1 MKYKYSYLLQSP
13 EGVKYFME
21 THPPAP
27 ESIFILPYSH
37 AVNGLFDT
45 SNYFGVYGS
54 VIEGKIRFVSDFFFY
69 PIVVFLGSKF
79 PEKFA
84 NQFIVM
90 DSSGW
95 DVLRRNSVNYPMG
108 IDLSLIPRFNKQ
120 AGIPS
125 PDKFY
130 IQATYHIY
138 MNLRT
143 AFVIDGD
150 ISHNS
155 PPKNLPVLYKNK
167 KYFLSS
173 NILQYLI
180 GSIHN
185 GMNIPSLEIPLSTWS
200 EYFVNHHYLK
210 VDTDIVEKILWYL
223 DKRLSSEK
231 LNRIFESLI
240 LGE

>member
-27 ESIFILPYSH
+27 ESFFILPYSH

-45 SNYFGVYGS
+45 GNYFGVYGS
-54 VIEGKIRFVSDFFFY
+54 VIGGKVRFVSDFVY

-95 DVLRRNSVNYPMG
+95 DVLMRNSLNYPMG
-108 IDLSLIPRFNKQ
+108 IDLNLIPRFNKQ

-130 IQATYHIY
+130 TQATYHTY

-143 AFVIDGD
+143 VFIIDGV

-155 PPKNLPVLYKNK
+155 PPKNLPILYKNK

-185 GMNIPSLEIPLSTWS
+185 GMNIHSLEIPLSTWS

-210 VDTDIVEKILWYL
+210 VNTDIVEKILWYL
-223 DKRLSSEK
+223 DKKLSSEK
-231 LNRIFESLI
+231 INCIFESLI
-240 LGE
+240 FGE